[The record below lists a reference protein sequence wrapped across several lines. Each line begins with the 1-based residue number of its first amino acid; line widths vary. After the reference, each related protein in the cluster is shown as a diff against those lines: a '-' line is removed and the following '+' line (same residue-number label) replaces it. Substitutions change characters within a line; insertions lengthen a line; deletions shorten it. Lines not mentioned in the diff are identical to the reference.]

1 MSKEIDRTWNRK
13 ATVSFTFCAL
23 AGFVIWFASVQLTGH
38 REPWDDDS
46 GFYFW
51 YLLGAGAL
59 AVIFVPR
66 HFWACPLG
74 IYVGQA
80 VAMLTLLQ
88 FGSMA
93 PLGLLVALPIMSVIS
108 LVGWCVGAAIHLLIA
123 KAHSRFSQAS
133 E

>member
-1 MSKEIDRTWNRK
+1 MSKEIDRPWNPK
-13 ATVSFTFCAL
+13 AAVSFAFGAL
-23 AGFVIWFASVQLTGH
+23 AGFVIWFASAQLTGH

-51 YLLGAGAL
+51 YLLGAGLL
-59 AVIFVPR
+59 AGIVVPR
-66 HFWACPLG
+66 YFWACPLG

-88 FGSMA
+88 FGSLA
-93 PLGLLVALPIMSVIS
+93 PLGLLVALPIMSVVS
-108 LVGWCVGAAIHLLIA
+108 LVGWCVGAAIHLLTA
-123 KAHSRFSQAS
+123 KVHSRFSHVS